1 LVRRLVAKSREDEYA
16 SRRDYQ
22 TIHAARGQRFEIQ
35 ADQQSAATL
44 VLTSDLLP
52 GVANTPYVAFG
63 GYVSPS
69 DAIDLQVELESD
81 DGASHSST
89 ALLPPEWTR
98 VGAVIEAPDATHARV
113 SLSWPAEATLDVWG
127 LAIDPVDLPGG
138 VAEIVKSVGTLRQMH
153 LVPETFYLP
162 HESAVALDID
172 EAASGGL
179 IVSPGRE
186 ISLKKCSYCGRQ
198 LPLDMARL
206 GLLAFHKH
214 NAKRTRHQNECR
226 ACKAWRINSH
236 FNPLRTNDQH
246 HESSTITRE
255 RKLLLREPEILQA
268 LKDRSGAGLKSQIWE
283 HFERRCFKCDAEL
296 ELSEVQLD
304 HTRPLAYLWPIDEHA
319 TCLCAVC
326 NNAKKEKFPVEFY
339 NDAELVQLSRLTGLS
354 LEELKTK
361 SLNETELNRILADLP
376 GFATQWEPRT
386 FAATA
391 RKIKELRAEIDLF
404 PLLEQADP
412 DVYLDLQERLAD
424 RPPAVPDA

>member
-1 LVRRLVAKSREDEYA
+1 MRRLVAKSREDEYA

-22 TIHAARGQRFEIQ
+22 TTHAARGQRFEIA
-35 ADQQSAATL
+35 ADQQNVAVL
-44 VLTSDLLP
+44 VLTSDLTP

-69 DAIDLQVELESD
+69 DAIDLQVELETD
-81 DGASHSST
+81 DGANHSST

-113 SLSWPAEATLDVWG
+113 RLSWPADATLDVWG

-138 VAEIVKSVGTLRQMH
+138 VAEIVESVDTLRQMH
-153 LVPETFYLP
+153 LVPETYYLP
-162 HESAVALDID
+162 HESAVAVDID
-172 EAASGGL
+172 EAASGVL
-179 IVSPGRE
+179 TVYPGGE

-236 FNPLRTNDQH
+236 FNPLRTDDQH

-268 LKDRSGAGLKSQIWE
+268 IKDRAGAGLKSQVWE
-283 HFERRCFKCDAEL
+283 HFGRRCFKCDAEL
-296 ELSEVQLD
+296 ALGEVQLD

-319 TCLCAVC
+319 TCLCAQC
-326 NNAKKEKFPVEFY
+326 NNTKKEKFPVDFY
-339 NDAELVQLSRLTGLS
+339 NENELVRLSGLTGLS
-354 LEELKTK
+354 VKELKRK
-361 SLNETELNRILADLP
+361 SLNEVELDRILTDLP
-376 GFATQWEPRT
+376 AFATQWEPRT

-391 RKIKELRAEIDLF
+391 RKIKELRPEVDLF
-404 PLLEQADP
+404 PLLEGADP